1 MKTTIH
7 FGANTVRFCIP
18 FGEPIPRVEQDTLET
33 SEVTCKKCIKALEE
47 EQEAE
52 GLAEGYMS

>member
-7 FGANTVRFCIP
+7 FGANTVRLCIP

-47 EQEAE
+47 EKEAE
-52 GLAEGYMS
+52 LIGERMS

>member
-1 MKTTIH
+1 MKIH
-7 FGANTVRFCIP
+7 FGNEHLRLCVP
-18 FGEPIPRVEQDTLET
+18 FGDKIPSGEQDTMES
-33 SEVTCKKCIKALEE
+33 SEITCKKCIKALEE